1 MAANLDILIKAID
14 QASGPINGVKNALGG
29 LNSTATNTVNKG
41 LGQLR
46 SALGGA
52 LVGGA
57 MAGGAALGGL
67 AAAVGVTGV
76 NFNDLKQQ
84 ADIAFT
90 TMLGSGEK
98 AKAFLDDLQDFAAKT
113 PFEFP
118 DLLSASQRLLAM
130 GFAAED
136 VKPTLTAIG
145 DAVAGLG
152 GGSAEVDRVTTALGQ
167 MNAKGKA
174 SAEEIMQLTEA
185 GIPAWQMLADA
196 IGVDVATAMDQV
208 SKGTVSADVAIAAI
222 VDGMNTRFGGMMEK
236 QSATWGG
243 LTSTLMDTFTQVSG
257 TITGPVFGKL
267 TEGLAA
273 IVAWT
278 NKPEFTAGVERFA
291 QWLGTVA
298 DQAIEWST
306 SLVPVLQAAGVAFR
320 GVVDILSGTEPLGDW
335 STWFM
340 DLEEIIGGEATDR
353 IVAFGERLYDIRQ
366 SILDMVQ
373 PMVNLIA
380 QFVSWE
386 DALKGVAIVIGVV
399 AMQAIAGFLAAMA
412 PVALVVGGAIAAV
425 SLLRNAWENDWG
437 GIQGKTEAVMGYLD
451 KRFGALGET
460 IKTFGGQAL
469 GEIKAFI
476 TGNETEFTAL
486 GKIWDATKDAGRGLF
501 TDIAD
506 SAKRIGQP
514 FLDWFE
520 KTFPGAAEAARKAFA
535 DISEKLKALMTALA
549 NLFDGEGG
557 RMGKMLETLRKWWDE
572 HGAAIMHI
580 VDNTFKTVI
589 TIISAAVQVIT
600 GLVTL
605 VVQILSGD
613 WKGAWE
619 TAQSI
624 VATVWDTIVAVTR
637 MQLDSL
643 KTAILT
649 ILSSISDS
657 MRQKAAEWVDKLL
670 EGLAGLGSRAWQLL
684 TDAISFALSPFAGI
698 GEKFREFGAGA
709 VQGFIDG
716 MGSLLEQ
723 ARQRVAEFVGV
734 ANQAAATEL
743 DAHSPSRV
751 WARLGRWSGEG
762 YLEGLAQSLRG
773 VGALVGSM
781 NAAAQAQTVTNNMP
795 TYNTFNA
802 YVSGTGNAGRDV
814 MRQIEFYNA
823 VYGGA

>member
-57 MAGGAALGGL
+57 VAGGAALGGL

-130 GFAAED
+130 GFAADE
-136 VKPTLTAIG
+136 VRPTLTAIG

-278 NKPEFTAGVERFA
+278 SKPEFTAGVERFA

-298 DQAIEWST
+298 DQAIEWSK

-340 DLEEIIGGEATDR
+340 DLEEIIGGEATER
-353 IVAFGERLYDIRQ
+353 IIAFGEQLYDIRQ
-366 SILDMVQ
+366 AILDMVQ
-373 PMVNLIA
+373 PVVNLIA

-386 DALKGVAIVIGVV
+386 DVLKGVAIVIGVAAV
-399 AMQAIAGFLAAMA
+399 QALAAFLAAMA
-412 PVALVVGGAIAAV
+412 PVALTVGGAIAAMA
-425 SLLRNAWENDWG
+425 LLRHAWENDWG

-451 KRFGALGET
+451 KRFGVLGET

-469 GEIKAFI
+469 GEIKAFV

-486 GKIWDATKDAGRGLF
+486 GKIWDAAKDAGRGLF
-501 TDIAD
+501 ADIVD

-535 DISEKLKALMTALA
+535 DISEKLGALMTALS
-549 NLFDGEGG
+549 NLFSGEGE
-557 RMGKMLETLRKWWDE
+557 RMGQMLTALRQWWDE
-572 HGAAIMHI
+572 HGAAIMRI

-613 WKGAWE
+613 WRGAWE
-619 TAQSI
+619 TAQGI
-624 VATVWDTIVAVTR
+624 VTTVWDTIVAVTR
-637 MQLDSL
+637 TQLDSL
-643 KTAILT
+643 KTLILT

-670 EGLAGLGSRAWQLL
+670 EGLASLGSRAWQLL
-684 TDAISFALSPFAGI
+684 TDAISFMLSPMDGLW
-698 GEKFREFGAGA
+698 EKFKNFGTNA

-716 MGSLLEQ
+716 VGGLIGQ
-723 ARQRVAEFVGV
+723 AQAKVAELM
-734 ANQAAATEL
+734 ALAQQAAAYEL
-743 DAHSPSRV
+743 DAHSPSRE
-751 WARLGRWSGEG
+751 WAKLGRWSGEG

-773 VGALVGSM
+773 VGGAM
-781 NAAAQAQTVTNNMP
+781 AAALPVSSQTYT

-802 YVSGTGNAGRDV
+802 YVSGTGNAGGDV
-814 MRQIEFYNA
+814 LRQIEFYNA